1 VVLLRVTIAIMKTGK
16 ALKMGWKMLFDK
28 KDTRNALAFDSKIAS
43 EHKLP
48 QNSRMHFTDE
58 GNLANSI

>member
-1 VVLLRVTIAIMKTGK
+1 MKTGK
-16 ALKMGWKMLFDK
+16 ALKMGWQMLFDK